1 MSNPVSFTQLQRI
14 ARALPCVPF
23 KGIEKFYDIQGL
35 LSKPDDFQEAICL
48 LEAKSRSL
56 RPTAIVGID
65 ARGFLLAAPIA
76 LRLGVPMV
84 MARKAGKMPGCSHRS
99 TYAKEYET
107 GDTMEIQDGALKEG
121 DRVIIMDD
129 LLATGGTM
137 RAAASLVEEAGAK
150 AVGCLC
156 IVELDALKG
165 RETLSSPEREV
176 WAMVN
181 QAVLDSIVKD

>member
-1 MSNPVSFTQLQRI
+1 MNSLVSHPQLQRI

-23 KGIEKFYDIQGL
+23 RGIDKFYDIQGL
-35 LSKPDDFQEAICL
+35 LSKPEIFQEAICL

-56 RPTAIVGID
+56 EPTAIVGID

-76 LRLGVPMV
+76 LRLGIPMV

-107 GDTMEIQDGALKEG
+107 GDSMEIQDGALNEN

-137 RAAASLVEEAGAK
+137 RAAASLVKEAGAK
-150 AVGCLC
+150 TVGYLC

-165 RETLSSPEREV
+165 RESLANLGGEV
-176 WAMVN
+176 SCIVD
-181 QAVLDSIVKD
+181 QAVLDSLED